1 MPRGRPSRASIHA
14 RLDEQ
19 VAELRARLG
28 GLPSP
33 EEAEGIWTDIWYQE
47 AHHSTAI
54 EGNTLVRKQVEL
66 LLKEGRAVGDKEL
79 REYLE
84 VQGYAD
90 AARWVYGQALT
101 PGEWSTGALLSMSEV
116 RYVHEL
122 MIGPAWKAAP
132 HPEAGDDEGPGQWR
146 RHEIESFA
154 GGMEPP
160 SWTDIQARMTDW
172 LNEVNA
178 LRGAAPHSQ
187 PFDQGAALHRA
198 ENIRRLA
205 DADQVNQVGDLYK
218 TTWRGPDVTGA
229 QNPLARSVEFHEL
242 PAQAANIESASVETT
257 APPIAEAVARLHAG
271 FEQIHPFLDGNG
283 RTGRLLTNLILV
295 RLGYPPVIVQKR
307 ERSRYLRALD
317 RADHGDVGPLGEL
330 FARAILDNLN
340 RFILP
345 AVAGPARLVPLEA
358 LATPELSVKT
368 MRKAIERGRLRAT
381 RAPNGTWRSS
391 RQWVDEYLSRRW
403 SRGSERL
410 VATARSAAG

>member
-1 MPRGRPSRASIHA
+1 MARGRPSRASIHE
-14 RLDEQ
+14 RLAEQ

-66 LLKEGRAVGDKEL
+66 LLKEGRAVGDREL

-84 VQGYAD
+84 VRGYAD
-90 AARWVYGQALT
+90 AARWVYGQALA
-101 PGEWSTGALLSMSEV
+101 PGEWTTGAPLSIAEV
-116 RYVHEL
+116 RHVHEL
-122 MIGPAWKAAP
+122 MIGPAWNAAP
-132 HPEAGDDEGPGQWR
+132 HRDATEQEGPGHWR
-146 RHEIESFA
+146 QHDIHPFS

-160 SWTDIQARMTDW
+160 PWTEIPARMTDW
-172 LNEVNA
+172 LEEADA
-178 LRGAAPHSQ
+178 LRAADDVRSRRPSAGWAYAIQ
-187 PFDQGAALHRA
+187 QDTPLTLKATRDALPLEDYPQSRPSAHPT
-198 ENIRRLA
+198 
-205 DADQVNQVGDLYK
+205 K
-218 TTWRGPDVTGA
+218 TT
-229 QNPLARSVEFHEL
+229 
-242 PAQAANIESASVETT
+242 
-257 APPIAEAVARLHAG
+257 PIAESLAQLHAG
-271 FEQIHPFLDGNG
+271 FERIHPFIDGNG

-307 ERSRYLRALD
+307 ERTRYRSALD
-317 RADHGDVGPLGEL
+317 RADRGDVGPLGEQ

-358 LATPELSVKT
+358 LATPVLKVT
-368 MRKAIERGRLRAT
+368 TLRKAIERARLRAT

-391 RQWVDEYLSRRW
+391 RQWVDEYLARRW
-403 SRGSERL
+403 DRRNQHQPAPTE
-410 VATARSAAG
+410 